1 MGQVAPSWEPLLSKL
16 QYSWVRSSVFAVEV
30 CVLVRA
36 YEQGRND
43 RGDKGGKYPGHRK
56 TTGASKSPNI
66 IVSTFFI
73 RPTVHLLPKDLRFK
87 DGGAKLVS
95 CPRRHLP
102 SLRLCLRE
110 GDSKR
115 YIIPGPSMHWAPQ
128 PRTMKK
134 PTLSFSVR
142 KPKITSVS
150 Q

>member
-43 RGDKGGKYPGHRK
+43 RGDKGGKYPGHLK

-110 GDSKR
+110 GDTRGTS
-115 YIIPGPSMHWAPQ
+115 YPDPVCTGHCSPGGWKN
-128 PRTMKK
+128 PR
-134 PTLSFSVR
+134 
-142 KPKITSVS
+142 
-150 Q
+150 